1 MAVKKL
7 RPVTPGQ
14 RYRVA
19 PMFTEITKSKPE
31 KVIGSDP

>member
-14 RYRVA
+14 RYRTA
-19 PMFTEITKSKPE
+19 PAFSEITKDRP
-31 KVIGSDP
+31 